1 MMMLSKKGK
10 KSVFSII
17 YCKLSIRLIGDRTGK
32 QIKRLS
38 VVLLFL
44 YLIITCSIVK
54 ASNAQTTTLETLR
67 EPPLDV
73 RLLELGTPTESEN
86 VITSTNIAES
96 GLTIPS
102 LWWVKEQF
110 AGKLLDNWLAYPNRN
125 QPGGRVDLVVNRQV
139 WSLLDYL
146 QRYEFV
152 NHFGTAAKDQQYN
165 TRVFNRQGGL
175 LAAYTCDFNVAPSVC
190 EIWLDSS
197 GFQGTRQPLK
207 GRSIG
212 QYKFGWGYKHCR
224 GQCFAPTF

>member
-1 MMMLSKKGK
+1 MMIRSKKSEKKSFTTIAGKLDPRLCGDIHGK
-10 KSVFSII
+10 K
-17 YCKLSIRLIGDRTGK
+17 L
-32 QIKRLS
+32 KRLS
-38 VVLLFL
+38 VTLLFL
-44 YLIITCSIVK
+44 YLIIAGSSVK
-54 ASNAQTTTLETLR
+54 ASNAQIANGETLR
-67 EPPLDV
+67 EPPLDL
-73 RLLELGTPTESEN
+73 RFLELDIPTEPEN
-86 VITSTNIAES
+86 VITANNIAES

-152 NHFGTAAKDQQYN
+152 NHFGTAAKEQQYN

-175 LAAYTCDFNVAPSVC
+175 LAAYTCDFNVEPSVC

-197 GFQGTRQPLK
+197 GFQGTRQPL
-207 GRSIG
+207 S
-212 QYKFGWGYKHCR
+212 
-224 GQCFAPTF
+224 P